1 MEETGLSG
9 VASDMS
15 VDSLKNFIVGME
27 VDWLKEI
34 FSFSTLYQFVAI
46 AAAVGIALFVHR
58 RFGAMLHAMAI
69 SFANRGE
76 AWLMRVWVFLLD
88 LGRAVLFSFTAAV
101 LLSLCVMLLQTT
113 GLVGEG
119 ARLVFVRLSYQI
131 FYAWATI
138 FAPRLL
144 NGTKTLR
151 GSWISRSSCLMCP
164 TTPTAITK
172 RAK

>member
-27 VDWLKEI
+27 LDWLKEI

-131 FYAWATI
+131 FYAWALLLVILRCVEAI
-138 FAPRLL
+138 FGANAMGPSAAAAS
-144 NGTKTLR
+144 NAT
-151 GSWISRSSCLMCP
+151 SSR
-164 TTPTAITK
+164 
-172 RAK
+172 RAA